1 MGTATSPATR
11 ATALFTADAIPAS
24 ESSASEPE
32 LTDTEKTSPRTG
44 SREASSIMTASRSRM
59 QLEGAAEAEAE
70 RLLDRDVEEAHVLE
84 LARPAK
90 RADVERTQPT
100 VGDELRHLLLGSI
113 VVARDHD
120 VELLSADLARDERRS
135 EWC

>member
-1 MGTATSPATR
+1 
-11 ATALFTADAIPAS
+11 
-24 ESSASEPE
+24 
-32 LTDTEKTSPRTG
+32 
-44 SREASSIMTASRSRM
+44 MTASRSRM

-100 VGDELRHLLLGSI
+100 VGDELRHLLLRSI